1 MLPRI
6 EHKHAFG
13 PRELTKLA
21 QAFEGAW
28 RDLAEEI
35 NECSAEQLEVTRTTL
50 AQSIIA
56 CATRG
61 EINAENVGQ
70 LKEHALLGLQW
81 SADLTDDLPQ
91 QRIHQQPF

>member
-13 PRELTKLA
+13 PRELNQLA

-35 NECSAEQLEVTRTTL
+35 NECTVEQVLVARTTL
-50 AQSIIA
+50 AQSIFA
-56 CATRG
+56 GATRG
-61 EINAENVGQ
+61 MINVENVEELRGYG
-70 LKEHALLGLQW
+70 LLGLQW
-81 SADLTDDLPQ
+81 SADLADDVP
-91 QRIHQQPF
+91 